1 MPGVRSR
8 QLDEAFRAGRT
19 LRWLRHGSALG
30 KSLELQQQGL
40 REQRAHP
47 CGIEPGGDAGCSQE
61 GATGRAATVR
71 SQKRW
76 QSSAYCSDGRWTGPS
91 PCLRG
96 SCVRAAVRLGTD
108 ACRGGRLCVCWRRRF
123 DPLWAH
129 RRAPAGCHGRRP
141 TVPVRSREAVRS
153 SGMGAGGNRQ
163 VRLARGLQ
171 HVVPVSSG
179 ARGGNHGRPSSRR
192 WTVVGT
198 AMSSACRV

>member
-40 REQRAHP
+40 REQRVHP

-61 GATGRAATVR
+61 GATGRAATAR
-71 SQKRW
+71 LRKRG
-76 QSSAYCSDGRWTGPS
+76 QSPAYCTDGRSTGPL

-108 ACRGGRLCVCWRRRF
+108 ACRCGRLCICWRCRF
-123 DPLWAH
+123 DPLRAH

-141 TVPVRSREAVRS
+141 TVAAGSLRTIARGRAFFRDGGGWEPSSPARPRTSTRRS
-153 SGMGAGGNRQ
+153 SVIRSTGRQ
-163 VRLARGLQ
+163 PRQTVLETLD
-171 HVVPVSSG
+171 
-179 ARGGNHGRPSSRR
+179 RR
-192 WTVVGT
+192 RNGDV
-198 AMSSACRV
+198 